1 MFDFIIK
8 YWVQWI
14 CGLISAGVIAWAKRY
29 VKLQRESWL
38 AQQQKREEELKHG
51 LMIQFQEDLKEE
63 IRKSDAADQRMN
75 AEIQTLS
82 ELLENLNTGLLSVQ
96 GRQFRENCLRL
107 LATDHIITVLEY
119 EEFEEEYTAYKA
131 LGGNHRGDA
140 LHDRVVEKFNAS
152 LIK

>member
-1 MFDFIIK
+1 MFDFIVK

-29 VKLQRESWL
+29 VKLQKESWL
-38 AQQQKREEELKHG
+38 AQWQKKEEELKHG
-51 LMIQFQEDLKEE
+51 LMVQFQEDLKEE

-107 LATDHIITVLEY
+107 LATDHVITVLEY